1 MLEYAGRPRPSR
13 PHLCIYR
20 PTIYARGRHTA
31 PPPGTPHPARIG
43 RGQPRH
49 QSPAPHR
56 PCGHPSRIATTCR
69 GRGLA
74 GLLPCLLT
82 LCVNR
87 AALARALIY
96 INLDVIGGTVAGATR
111 KRGRTTGPGRAAHGR
126 AVSCLI
132 CRGELSHGP
141 PMRLRPRWLSNV
153 GNVAATW
160 HGARCARVRER
171 RNAGTVFAFL
181 ALGAGY
187 NSPSPPT
194 NH

>member
-1 MLEYAGRPRPSR
+1 MIYAVFHAIIIDMILAYFMFDCHAKFCFYYSRLEHAGRPRPSR
-13 PHLCIYR
+13 PLLAIHR
-20 PTIYARGRHTA
+20 PTISARGRHPA
-31 PPPGTPHPARIG
+31 PPPGTPHPARNG

-96 INLDVIGGTVAGATR
+96 INLDVIVRTVAGGTR
-111 KRGRTTGPGRAAHGR
+111 KTRPNHGGRSGAHGL
-126 AVSCLI
+126 AMSCQFVAGSFPTASP
-132 CRGELSHGP
+132 CGCTR
-141 PMRLRPRWLSNV
+141 
-153 GNVAATW
+153 VAA
-160 HGARCARVRER
+160 V
-171 RNAGTVFAFL
+171 
-181 ALGAGY
+181 
-187 NSPSPPT
+187 
-194 NH
+194 